1 MLFLWRYN
9 LNNTFFFVL
18 FRPAKLTD
26 DKEKW
31 PVDDFLCVFSSEYYE
46 AAKYAE
52 ESFPKPFP

>member
-1 MLFLWRYN
+1 MKVQLEQYV
-9 LNNTFFFVL
+9 FFVL

-31 PVDDFLCVFSSEYYE
+31 PGDDFLCVFSSEYYE